1 MKNRKDPAR
10 PAFTALVLAT
20 ALLLTPLTARGDD
33 HGAIP
38 RFALVLDSGAAFVKE
53 AGFGSGARYGGG
65 LFFKTGHRMGI
76 ELLLERFAVPIALGA
91 ADLVSAGRMTMTTLL
106 INEQIYVLTE
116 GRVLPYALLGVG
128 FSLLGYAP
136 DDWPAGVP
144 RRVFVD
150 RLALQI
156 GAGLDVRVSSALAL
170 VRQGALQPGQDMDGG
185 RGPDRPYPRHRP
197 PRPEHAPPLRLGA
210 LPRDQT
216 RLLIRGHNTNSPI
229 NDGIPA
235 RNI

>member
-1 MKNRKDPAR
+1 MKNRKHQAR

-20 ALLLTPLTARGDD
+20 ALLLTTLTVRGDD

-38 RFALVLDSGAAFVKE
+38 RFALVLDSGAVFVKE
-53 AGFGSGARYGGG
+53 AGFGSGATFGGG
-65 LFFKTGHRMGI
+65 LFLKTGHRMGV
-76 ELLLERFAVPIALGA
+76 ELLLERFAVPVALGA

-106 INEQIYVLTE
+106 IDEQIYVLTE
-116 GRVLPYALLGVG
+116 GRVLPYTLLGVG
-128 FSLLGYAP
+128 FSFLSYAP

-170 VRQGALQPGQDMDGG
+170 CGKARYNLVKTWLEDEG
-185 RGPDRPYPRHRP
+185 RTDPIRDTD
-197 PRPEHAPPLRLGA
+197 PLAQNMLHLYGLELSLGIKIA
-210 LPRDQT
+210 F
-216 RLLIRGHNTNSPI
+216 
-229 NDGIPA
+229 
-235 RNI
+235 